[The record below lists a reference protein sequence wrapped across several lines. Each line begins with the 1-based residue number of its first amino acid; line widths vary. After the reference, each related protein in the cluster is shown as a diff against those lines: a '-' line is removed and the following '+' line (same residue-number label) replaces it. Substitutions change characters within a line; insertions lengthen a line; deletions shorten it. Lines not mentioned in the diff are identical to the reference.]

1 MIRRRE
7 FITLL
12 GGAAAAWPVA
22 ARAQQVARLPTIGF
36 FSPNTRSVASPW
48 TAAFVERLHEVG
60 WIEGRTIAIEY
71 RWGEGRG
78 DRTAEVISEFV
89 RLNPDVIVTHGQ
101 SNIVAAKEA
110 TSAIPIVFA
119 LATDPVASGF
129 VASLARPGGNATGL
143 SIQGTDLVGKRLEL
157 LREVV
162 PSLRRLAIMSDFRN
176 PEMAEAEAAARML
189 GLEVTTLPLRKPEDI
204 TSAFGTLKGTADA
217 LYVGADPLVNSSR
230 VRINILALGAR
241 LPTMHG
247 FREAVEVGA
256 LLSYGPNFA
265 DLFRRAADYVDK
277 ILRGMKP
284 AELPVEQPT
293 RFDLVINLTTATAL
307 GLTIPEAF
315 LLRADEVIE

>member
-1 MIRRRE
+1 MIGRRE

-12 GGAAAAWPVA
+12 GGAAVWPLA

-48 TAAFVERLHEVG
+48 TAAFVERLREVG

-110 TSAIPIVFA
+110 TSAIPSVSA